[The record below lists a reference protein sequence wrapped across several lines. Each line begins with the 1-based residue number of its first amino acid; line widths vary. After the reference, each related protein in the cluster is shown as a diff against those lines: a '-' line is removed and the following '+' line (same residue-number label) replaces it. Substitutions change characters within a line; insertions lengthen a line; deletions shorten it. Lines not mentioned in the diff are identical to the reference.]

1 MKPVSI
7 ESLEVSTRIPKLME
21 MIKTK
26 FPESKLAQRRYY
38 SFDLTVTE
46 PIVFLEFQYVNPY
59 FDLEIAFGQG
69 DFQGSPYTLMEI
81 AISNIYS
88 RNSLPGQDPQ
98 ACYIRDQ
105 YSGTW
110 EDNNKPTDS
119 IRFEYIAKQAY
130 GLFDTLQIHSEL
142 VI

>member
-1 MKPVSI
+1 MKTVSI
-7 ESLEVSTRIPKLME
+7 ESFEVSTRISKLME
-21 MIKTK
+21 VIKAQ
-26 FPESKLAQRRYY
+26 FPESKLASRRCR

-59 FDLEIAFGQG
+59 FELEIAFGQG

-88 RNSLPGQDPQ
+88 QNSLPEQDPQ
-98 ACYIRDQ
+98 ANYICDK

-110 EDNNKPTDS
+110 QDNNKPADS
-119 IRFEYIAKQAY
+119 TKFEYIARQAY
-130 GLFDTLQIHSEL
+130 RVFDALRIHSEL

>member
-26 FPESKLAQRRYY
+26 FPESKLDQRRYY

-81 AISNIYS
+81 AINNIYS

-98 ACYIRDQ
+98 ACYICDK

-110 EDNNKPTDS
+110 QDNNKPADLTK
-119 IRFEYIAKQAY
+119 FEYIARQAY
-130 GLFDTLQIHSEL
+130 RLFDALRIHSEL

>member
-7 ESLEVSTRIPKLME
+7 ESIEVSTRVPKLIGI
-21 MIKTK
+21 IKTK
-26 FPESKLAQRRYY
+26 FPESKLAQKRCW
-38 SFDLTVTE
+38 SFDLTITE
-46 PIVFLEFQYVNPY
+46 PMVLLEFQYVNPC
-59 FDLEIAFGQG
+59 FDLQIAFVQR
-69 DFQGSPYTLMEI
+69 DLQGSPYILMDV
-81 AISNIYS
+81 AIDNVYS